1 MTKFIDTDAGRQLL
15 KDYFFNLKLEH
26 DLIDP
31 NLLEYASEWANFP
44 ILKDIQQI
52 YEHFKSREYPNE
64 KYTIVT
70 FSEAV
75 DNYLY
80 DNYSKG
86 CTAWNINFEEHFDRY
101 HGGGADDK
109 DYLTDYLEVPETFR
123 NTVEYSDGLWT
134 HKKDYLDSLKSL
146 VS

>member
-1 MTKFIDTDAGRQLL
+1 MTKFIDTEAGRQLL
-15 KDYFFNLKLEH
+15 KDYFFHPESGY

-31 NLLEYASEWANFP
+31 NLLEYALEWANFP

-64 KYTIVT
+64 SYTIFT

-80 DNYSKG
+80 KNYSKG
-86 CTAWNINFEEHFDRY
+86 CPSYHINFVEHFQHY
-101 HGGGADDK
+101 YGAGPTDD
-109 DYLTDYLEVPETFR
+109 DYYDEPEIFR
-123 NTVEYSDGLWT
+123 NTVEYSDGLWK
-134 HKKDYLDSLKSL
+134 HKKEYLDSLKSL